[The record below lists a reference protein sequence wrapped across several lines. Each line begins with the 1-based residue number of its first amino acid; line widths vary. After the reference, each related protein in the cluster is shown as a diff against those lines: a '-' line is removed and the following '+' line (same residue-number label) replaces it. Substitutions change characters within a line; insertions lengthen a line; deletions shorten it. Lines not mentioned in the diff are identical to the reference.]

1 MLLNGTV
8 IALIDIEIL
17 KMEAKVK
24 GYRKILIAVNG
35 SKDALAQGLK
45 LAQDEKCW
53 VTVVKVI
60 PENEGDLDLTGIR
73 DIGNAINGGA
83 AREISE
89 IKETAYKERM
99 MVKTRLEEGKVSEKI
114 VEVAE
119 EENCDLIVMGSER
132 KSWLSRIFGENIIEK
147 VIDLAPCPV
156 LVVGA
161 Q

>member
-1 MLLNGTV
+1 M
-8 IALIDIEIL
+8 
-17 KMEAKVK
+17 K

-35 SKDALAQGLK
+35 SKDALTQGLK

-60 PENEGDLDLTGIR
+60 PPNDGDLDLTGIR
-73 DIGNAINGGA
+73 NIGDAINGGA
-83 AREISE
+83 TKEMSEVGEIA
-89 IKETAYKERM
+89 KKERM
-99 MVKTRLEEGKVSEKI
+99 TVKTRLEEGRVCEKI

-119 EENCDLIVMGSER
+119 DERSDLIIMGSER
-132 KSWLSRIFGENIIEK
+132 KSWFSRVFGENIVEK

-161 Q
+161 

>member
-1 MLLNGTV
+1 M
-8 IALIDIEIL
+8 
-17 KMEAKVK
+17 KR
-24 GYRKILIAVNG
+24 YRKILITVND
-35 SKDALAQGLK
+35 SSDALSQGLK

-60 PENEGDLDLTGIR
+60 PENDGDLDLTGIR
-73 DIGNAINGGA
+73 NIGDAINGGA
-83 AREISE
+83 SKEISG
-89 IKETAYKERM
+89 IKEIADKERM
-99 MVKTRLEEGKVSEKI
+99 MVTTRLEEGKVCEKI

-119 EENCDLIVMGSER
+119 EEKCDLIVMGSER
-132 KSWLSRIFGENIIEK
+132 KGWLSRIFGEKIIEK

>member
-1 MLLNGTV
+1 M
-8 IALIDIEIL
+8 
-17 KMEAKVK
+17 K
-24 GYRKILIAVNG
+24 GYKKILIEVNG

-73 DIGNAINGGA
+73 NIDDAINSGA
-83 AREISE
+83 AREINR
-89 IKETAYKERM
+89 IKETAEKERVM
-99 MVKTRLEEGKVSEKI
+99 IKTRLEEGRVCQKI

-119 EENCDLIVMGSER
+119 EENCDLIVMGAKR
-132 KSWLSRIFGENIIEK
+132 KSWLSRIFGENITEK

-161 Q
+161 

>member
-1 MLLNGTV
+1 MLQNGTV

-17 KMEAKVK
+17 KTEAKVK

-35 SKDALAQGLK
+35 SKDALTQGLK

-60 PENEGDLDLTGIR
+60 PENDGDLDLTGIR
-73 DIGNAINGGA
+73 NIGDAINGGA
-83 AREISE
+83 AKEISR
-89 IKETAYKERM
+89 IKERAGKERM
-99 MVKTRLEEGKVSEKI
+99 MVKTRLEEGKVCEKI

-132 KSWLSRIFGENIIEK
+132 KSWFSRIFGEKIIEK

>member
-1 MLLNGTV
+1 M
-8 IALIDIEIL
+8 
-17 KMEAKVK
+17 K

-53 VTVVKVI
+53 VTVVRVI
-60 PENEGDLDLTGIR
+60 PPNEGDLDLTGIK
-73 DIGNAINGGA
+73 NINEAFMGGA
-83 AREISE
+83 SKEISG
-89 IKETAYKERM
+89 IKEIADKERM
-99 MVKTRLEEGKVSEKI
+99 MVKTRLEEGKVCEKI

-119 EENCDLIVMGSER
+119 EEKCDLIVMGSER

-147 VIDLAPCPV
+147 VIDMAPCPV

-161 Q
+161 

>member
-1 MLLNGTV
+1 M
-8 IALIDIEIL
+8 
-17 KMEAKVK
+17 K

-35 SKDALAQGLK
+35 SRDALSQGLK

-73 DIGNAINGGA
+73 NIGDAINSGA
-83 AREISE
+83 AREISR
-89 IKETAYKERM
+89 IKETADKERV
-99 MVKTRLEEGKVSEKI
+99 MVKTRLEEGKVCEKI

-132 KSWLSRIFGENIIEK
+132 KSWLSRLFVENIVEK

>member
-1 MLLNGTV
+1 M
-8 IALIDIEIL
+8 
-17 KMEAKVK
+17 K
-24 GYRKILIAVNG
+24 GYRKILIATNG
-35 SKDALAQGLK
+35 SRAALTQGLK

-73 DIGNAINGGA
+73 NIGDAINGGA
-83 AREISE
+83 QREISAIRE
-89 IKETAYKERM
+89 IAQNEKM
-99 MVKTRLEEGKVSEKI
+99 LVKTRLEEGNVSEKI

-119 EENCDLIVMGSER
+119 DENCDLIVMGSGR
-132 KSWLSRIFGENIIEK
+132 KGWFKRIFAEKIVEK

>member
-1 MLLNGTV
+1 M
-8 IALIDIEIL
+8 
-17 KMEAKVK
+17 K

-35 SKDALAQGLK
+35 SKDALTKGLK

-60 PENEGDLDLTGIR
+60 PENEGDLDLTGIKNI
-73 DIGNAINGGA
+73 DDAFTSGSAK
-83 AREISE
+83 EIRT
-89 IKETAYKERM
+89 IKGIADQERM
-99 MVKTRLEEGKVSEKI
+99 MVKTRLEEGKVCEKI
-114 VEVAE
+114 VAVAE

-132 KSWLSRIFGENIIEK
+132 KSWISRVFGENIIEK

-161 Q
+161 

>member
-1 MLLNGTV
+1 
-8 IALIDIEIL
+8 
-17 KMEAKVK
+17 VK

-53 VTVVKVI
+53 VTVVRVI
-60 PENEGDLDLTGIR
+60 PPNEGDLDLTGIK
-73 DIGNAINGGA
+73 NINEAFMGGA
-83 AREISE
+83 SKEISG
-89 IKETAYKERM
+89 IKEIADKERM
-99 MVKTRLEEGKVSEKI
+99 MVKTRLEEGKVCEKI

-119 EENCDLIVMGSER
+119 EEKCDLIVMGSER

-147 VIDLAPCPV
+147 VIDMAPCPV

-161 Q
+161 

>member
-1 MLLNGTV
+1 M
-8 IALIDIEIL
+8 
-17 KMEAKVK
+17 K

-45 LAQDEKCW
+45 LAEDEKCW

-60 PENEGDLDLTGIR
+60 PPNEGDLDLTGIK
-73 DIGNAINGGA
+73 NINEAFMGGA
-83 AREISE
+83 SKEISR
-89 IKETAYKERM
+89 IKETADKQRM
-99 MVKTRLEEGKVSEKI
+99 MVKTRLEEGKVCEKI

-119 EENCDLIVMGSER
+119 EEKCDLIVMGNGP
-132 KSWLSRIFGENIIEK
+132 KNWFSRLFGEKIVEK

>member
-1 MLLNGTV
+1 M
-8 IALIDIEIL
+8 
-17 KMEAKVK
+17 K

-35 SKDALAQGLK
+35 SRDALSQGLK

-60 PENEGDLDLTGIR
+60 PENQGDLDLTGIR
-73 DIGNAINGGA
+73 NIGDAINGGA
-83 AREISE
+83 AREISS
-89 IKETAYKERM
+89 INETADKERV
-99 MVKTRLEEGKVSEKI
+99 MVKTRLEEGKVCEKI

-132 KSWLSRIFGENIIEK
+132 KGWLSRIFGENIIEK
-147 VIDLAPCPV
+147 VIDMAPCPV